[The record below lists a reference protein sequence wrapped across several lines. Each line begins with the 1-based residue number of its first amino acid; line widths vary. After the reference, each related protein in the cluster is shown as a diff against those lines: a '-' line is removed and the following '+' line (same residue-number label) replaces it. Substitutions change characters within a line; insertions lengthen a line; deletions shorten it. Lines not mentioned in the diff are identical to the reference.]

1 MFVVWGT
8 KSRQEEG
15 GVIGDWCD
23 VCHAPN
29 FHRLIHFYKVSH
41 IYYIPLGRGT
51 YVGTNRQCAQC
62 GTTNSCNMNAYPR
75 AMTHQEAY
83 GRSIEEVLAATN
95 PFLLEQIQKQRSL
108 EYQIAQRMAQPA
120 LPSFDVATSSP
131 PSGQADHRMM
141 TALQTLRT
149 LDARDRDVI
158 GFTDRLQRWDYLS
171 PSEREV
177 LLHEIDAF
185 AIDDHKVNAAIH
197 FMRMLPTPTPGAL
210 TCLGCFGWFAIFVV
224 GLAAVP
230 FLQSWLWG
238 SLYFIGSVVL
248 WVFASGKA
256 TDRAVRGW
264 VRKVLL
270 PRSQQHNV
278 DLRYFVGLLSGMKGN
293 TGGYEEKI
301 VDMVR
306 NVDAIADELHKQ
318 GYLKMEDPPA
328 IPPSPP
334 PPSTP

>member
-1 MFVVWGT
+1 
-8 KSRQEEG
+8 
-15 GVIGDWCD
+15 
-23 VCHAPN
+23 
-29 FHRLIHFYKVSH
+29 
-41 IYYIPLGRGT
+41 
-51 YVGTNRQCAQC
+51 
-62 GTTNSCNMNAYPR
+62 
-75 AMTHQEAY
+75 MTHQEAY